1 MKGNGGVPSDQCLDV
16 CEMVAS
22 ESGDE
27 YAISLLAFAGY
38 HAQKDTLTF
47 LQSEKAGTSL
57 SARVGK
63 QL

>member
-38 HAQKDTLTF
+38 HAQKDMLTL
-47 LQSEKAGTSL
+47 LLEKAGKL
-57 SARVGK
+57 
-63 QL
+63 

>member
-1 MKGNGGVPSDQCLDV
+1 MKGNGGVPSVQCLDV

-38 HAQKDTLTF
+38 HSQKDMLTL
-47 LQSEKAGTSL
+47 LLEKAGKL
-57 SARVGK
+57 
-63 QL
+63 